1 MTIVT
6 KEDKTFSGAFARTAA
21 FWPTGVAQLRE
32 ADGERS
38 MTVSTFCPVSSQPPI
53 VSVSISNESPNL
65 GWMARGD
72 SVRLALEGESGGAP
86 LATLG
91 GTVRERIS
99 MGDHTVVFID
109 VDGAA
114 HRAGRPRVYW
124 RRAMYALRVEH
135 PFLASAEMLDGFVA
149 AWRAGRIP
157 LSAWT
162 HGAHVGVGAY
172 HAFDRTLEEAHA
184 SMRTGI
190 LNFNEL
196 SGVPNTDT
204 RGYHETLTW
213 FWCARIRELLDES
226 PAPTRFAAA
235 QAAVAE
241 FGEDR
246 DLHRLYYSWDV
257 VRDVK
262 ARREV
267 IAPDLAPLNLRTPA

>member
-1 MTIVT
+1 MTLVT
-6 KEDKTFSGAFARTAA
+6 KEDKAFSGAFTRTTA
-21 FWPTGVAQLRE
+21 FWPTGAAQLRE

-38 MTVSTFCPVSSQPPI
+38 LTVSTVCAISAAPPI
-53 VSVSISNESPNL
+53 VSVSIANESPSL
-65 GWMARGD
+65 EWLAPGG
-72 SVRLALEGESGGAP
+72 SVRLALEAESGSDP
-86 LATLG
+86 LATLSG
-91 GTVRERIS
+91 AVRERIP
-99 MGDHTVVFID
+99 MGDHTVVFLDI
-109 VDGAA
+109 DGAA

-124 RRAMYALRVEH
+124 RRAMYTLRIEH
-135 PFLASAEMLDGFVA
+135 SFLESPAILDRFVA

-172 HAFDRTLEEAHA
+172 HAFGQTLEEAHA
-184 SMRTGI
+184 AMRTGI

-196 SGVPNTDT
+196 AGVPNTDT

-213 FWCARIRELLDES
+213 FWCARIREFLDEN

-267 IAPDLAPLNLRTPA
+267 VAPDLAPVNLRTPA